1 MEDDRFNMAMDL
13 TLGSSGV
20 VTLTTTVVVGMKVAL
35 IGP

>member
-1 MEDDRFNMAMDL
+1 MEDDRFTMAMVL

-20 VTLTTTVVVGMKVAL
+20 IILTTTVVVGMKVAL